1 MSTINNNSNNTRSAI
16 YFTYDHF
23 NKKIVGSELNFKKSG
38 NPNNPQYAALME
50 AMAAHPNYELSAVA
64 PKKEKQTYEGLT
76 LTLMEEYLNLVYEDE
91 LADVAREKFA
101 EMKAKKLNKKLA
113 FATIKS
119 WFLELFPKFN
129 VNKARAE
136 VKAKKLDAAK
146 SPYKVIKVS
155 ISTPQTSNR

>member
-1 MSTINNNSNNTRSAI
+1 MTNNTNSTNNTRTAT
-16 YFTYDHF
+16 YFTFDHF
-23 NKKIVGSELNFKKSG
+23 NKKIVGSELNFKKSSIPG
-38 NPNNPQYAALME
+38 SEQYNALMA
-50 AMAAHPNYELSAVA
+50 AMAAHPNYELFAVA

-76 LTLMEEYLNLVYEDE
+76 LTLMEEYLNLVYEGE

-129 VNKARAE
+129 VNKAKMEIR
-136 VKAKKLDAAK
+136 AKKLARSKD
-146 SPYKVIKVS
+146 PYKVIKVS
-155 ISTPQTSNR
+155 VGVAHSANK

>member
-1 MSTINNNSNNTRSAI
+1 MTNNTNSTNNTRTAT
-16 YFTYDHF
+16 YFTFDHF

-38 NPNNPQYAALME
+38 NPNFPQYEALMS
-50 AMAAHPNYELSAVA
+50 AMAAHPNYELFAVA

-129 VNKARAE
+129 VNKAKMEIR
-136 VKAKKLDAAK
+136 AKKLARSK
-146 SPYKVIKVS
+146 EPYTVIKVS
-155 ISTPQTSNR
+155 VGVAHSANK

>member
-1 MSTINNNSNNTRSAI
+1 MTNNTNSTNNTRTAT

-23 NKKIVGSELNFKKSG
+23 SKKIVGSELNFKKSG
-38 NPNNPQYAALME
+38 NPNNPQYAALMA

-101 EMKAKKLNKKLA
+101 EMPEQRDG
-113 FATIKS
+113 KS
-119 WFLELFPKFN
+119 GVRK
-129 VNKARAE
+129 
-136 VKAKKLDAAK
+136 
-146 SPYKVIKVS
+146 
-155 ISTPQTSNR
+155 